1 MSGDVAVLT
10 LGGTIS
16 MTGDTGVKPTLGAE
30 DLIEAVPQLRG
41 GPSLV
46 ARSLMRM
53 PGANLTFAHLD
64 QVASAVRSELS
75 GGALG
80 VVVVQGTDTI
90 EETAF
95 ALELLLA
102 DVDDPVVVT
111 GAMRNPTLPGADG
124 PANLFAAVR
133 SAGSSRLNGLGVTV
147 VMNDTIHSASRVQKR
162 HASRTD
168 AFSSSPHGPLGWFQ
182 EGRPLILD
190 RTRIGFES
198 PTLAHTSVRVPMLTA
213 TMEPDV
219 ESWRAV
225 IESGIDGL
233 VVESMGV
240 GHVPEVVTP
249 LLEAASAEIPVV
261 LATRTRGGSVHERT
275 YGFVGSEQH
284 LLGMGLISAGWLDP
298 IKARILTA
306 LTLMGPA
313 PDVPRSFAPVNGDPA
328 TGPRRTRG

>member
-1 MSGDVAVLT
+1 MSADVAVLT

-16 MTGDTGVKPTLGAE
+16 MTGDAGVEPTLGAE
-30 DLIEAVPQLRG
+30 ELIEAVPQLRD

-64 QVASAVRSELS
+64 EVAASIRSELS
-75 GGALG
+75 DAVGG

-95 ALELLLA
+95 ALDVLLA
-102 DVDDPVVVT
+102 HVDAPIVVT
-111 GAMRNPTLPGADG
+111 GAMRNPTLAGPDG

-133 SAGSSRLNGLGVTV
+133 CVASGQLDGLGVTV
-147 VMNDTIHSASRVQKR
+147 VMNDTVHSASRVQKR

-168 AFSSSPHGPLGWFQ
+168 AFSSFPHGPLGWFQ
-182 EGRPLILD
+182 EGQPIVLD
-190 RTRIGFES
+190 RTRIRFET
-198 PTLAHTSVRVPMLTA
+198 PAPERASVRVPILTA
-213 TMEPDV
+213 TMDPDI

-225 IESGIDGL
+225 VESGIDGL
-233 VVESMGV
+233 VVAGMGV
-240 GHVPEVVTP
+240 GHVPEALTP
-249 LLEAASAEIPVV
+249 LLEVAAGRIPVV

-284 LLGMGLISAGWLDP
+284 LLAIGLVSAGWLDP

-306 LTLMGPA
+306 LTLRGPA
-313 PDVPRSFAPVNGDPA
+313 PDVRNAFAPVNGDSSRRA
-328 TGPRRTRG
+328 TGR